1 LQDLKSPL
9 IIRIWG
15 ADRQPYKDK
24 TLAVK
29 VSPDGMFMSVVLEK
43 DAELRIYSLMDK
55 NTLGPVKNPEKPHK
69 IIKIT
74 EDPASILE
82 TFFFKVQ

>member
-1 LQDLKSPL
+1 
-9 IIRIWG
+9 
-15 ADRQPYKDK
+15 
-24 TLAVK
+24 
-29 VSPDGMFMSVVLEK
+29 MFMSVVLEK

-55 NTLGPVKNPEKPHK
+55 NTLGPVKKPEKPFK

>member
-1 LQDLKSPL
+1 
-9 IIRIWG
+9 
-15 ADRQPYKDK
+15 
-24 TLAVK
+24 
-29 VSPDGMFMSVVLEK
+29 MSVVLEK

-82 TFFFKVQ
+82 TFFFKVQQGHDKNAVTGDYCIYMLSKTRVTLYNLDKGAK